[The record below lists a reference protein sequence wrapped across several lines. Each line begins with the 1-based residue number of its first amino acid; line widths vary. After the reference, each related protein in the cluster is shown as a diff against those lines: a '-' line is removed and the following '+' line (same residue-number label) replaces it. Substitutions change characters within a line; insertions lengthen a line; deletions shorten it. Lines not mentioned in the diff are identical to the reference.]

1 MCGIQQQKA
10 LLGGIN
16 LLMTF
21 EEALQLVEVILE
33 AKTGKQLALPE
44 KEILKAAW
52 ENETYSSVADS
63 LYLSVGHIKDLAALL
78 WQRISDVVGE
88 KVTKNNFRNLVEEQS
103 VAPTLASGKIEE
115 CYQNQYSDSK
125 GNILI
130 VDDLIENLRILTEML
145 TKQGYKVRSVTNG
158 KMALRTISNNP
169 PDVILLD
176 IKMPEMD
183 GYQVCS
189 TLKAD
194 EETLEIPVIF
204 LSALDEIGDKVKAF
218 QVGGVDYI
226 TKPFQPEEVIARIQA
241 QITIR
246 NQKQQLREQIERH
259 QQTAE
264 ILYQSRALLA
274 SVLNNSQDGI
284 VAMQAVR
291 DVTNGEIED
300 FRCLVVNPAITKLFG
315 KKREDIT
322 GKSVQNI
329 LFSQIEPKLF
339 DSLVQVVETGEP
351 LEQKLYWENN
361 DVQKWY
367 YLIAVKLGDGCSI
380 TVRDYY
386 RTLAA

>member
-1 MCGIQQQKA
+1 
-10 LLGGIN
+10 
-16 LLMTF
+16 MTF
-21 EEALQLVEVILE
+21 EEAMQLVEVILE

-78 WQRISDVVGE
+78 WQRISDVIGE

-103 VAPTLASGKIEE
+103 VAPTLAFGKIEE
-115 CYQNQYSDSK
+115 CYHNQNLYSK

-189 TLKAD
+189 TLKAN
-194 EETLEIPVIF
+194 EETDEIPVIF

-241 QITIR
+241 QITIQ
-246 NQKQQLREQIERH
+246 NQKQQLRLEIERH
-259 QQTAE
+259 QQTTE

-284 VAMQAVR
+284 IAMQAVR

-322 GKSVQNI
+322 GKSVQNT

-339 DSLVQVVETGEP
+339 DLLVQVVETGEP
-351 LEQKLYWENN
+351 LEQKLYSEND
-361 DVQKWY
+361 DVQEWY
-367 YLIAVKLGDGCSI
+367 YLIAAKLGDGCSV
-380 TVRDYY
+380 TVRQLQKLNSFKY
-386 RTLAA
+386 